1 MSMSDA
7 RQFAEL
13 SARVDLLEALCRSM
27 AESVDALEGRVF
39 GIDVHEEVLGPV
51 ADEVARDGLRAML
64 KERRSE
70 LGLGV
75 AVERKLPDGGP
86 PIAESVEPK
95 PDVSEAPSG
104 ARPGAGEPDLPL
116 DPGLKDRLAALQGGE
131 ATAPKPGSTRK

>member
-13 SARVDLLEALCRSM
+13 SARVAELENRMGVVIAQIALAQAEIHDHVEGKDLH
-27 AESVDALEGRVF
+27 DEG
-39 GIDVHEEVLGPV
+39 LGPV

-64 KERRSE
+64 KERRTGIALEADTLSP
-70 LGLGV
+70 GLLEG
-75 AVERKLPDGGP
+75 AGGDR
-86 PIAESVEPK
+86 K

-104 ARPGAGEPDLPL
+104 VRPGAGEPDLPA

-131 ATAPKPGSTRK
+131 AAPSKPGMKK